1 MTQGVLGAILPLSA
15 ARKEHLRTAGL
26 LCGLAPDLDVLVSSS
41 TDPLLPLEYHRQFTH
56 SLIFI
61 PVGGLICALVLYLL
75 FARHRSLS
83 FGATYLYCTLGYA
96 THALLDSCT
105 TYGTLLLWPFSDM
118 RVA

>member
-1 MTQGVLGAILPLSA
+1 MCTWCQPATERGTQGAPAQAGLL
-15 ARKEHLRTAGL
+15 GL
-26 LCGLAPDLDVLVSSS
+26 LCGLAPDLDVLISSS